1 MGCVAVVW
9 LTVALQIPTQSCV
22 LPGRYVGFT
31 YFNDANRPFLIQLA
45 RDRVMTKLHRGL
57 PGDPKALAPA
67 VWVVAH
73 ELGHARGRT
82 SIESQADRWA
92 ARNWSL
98 VVRTLG
104 GTWLQAVRMWGYLRG

>member
-9 LTVALQIPTQSCV
+9 LTIALQIPTQSCV

-31 YFNDANRPFLIQLA
+31 YFNETNRPFLVQLA

-73 ELGHARGRT
+73 ELGHARGNT
-82 SIESQADRWA
+82 PNETQADRWA

>member
-22 LPGRYVGFT
+22 LPAGYLGLT
-31 YFNDANRPFLIQLA
+31 YFQDGRPLRVQLA
-45 RDRVMTKLHRGL
+45 RDRVVSYVRPGL
-57 PGDPKALAPA
+57 PGDPQTIAPA

-73 ELGHARGRT
+73 ELGHCRT
-82 SIESQADRWA
+82 RSSDEKIADRWA
-92 ARNWSL
+92 TRNWSL

-104 GTWLQAVRMWGYLRG
+104 GSWSLAVRLWSYLR

>member
-22 LPGRYVGFT
+22 IPLPYAGFT
-31 YFNDANRPFLIQLA
+31 YFDGDRPYLVQLA
-45 RDRVMTKLHRGL
+45 RERVMSHLHRGL
-57 PGDPKALAPA
+57 PGDPRGLAPA

-73 ELGHARGRT
+73 ELGHVRT
-82 SIESQADRWA
+82 RSSDEKSASRWA
-92 ARNWSL
+92 ARNWWL

-104 GTWLQAVRMWGYLRG
+104 GTWTLAVRMWAYLH